1 MQIAHYAPSNEKF
14 YVADIEIT
22 YDGPVTR
29 ITLNRPEAMNA
40 ITYEMHNLLDKVFDD
55 FAADDAQLIA
65 VISGAGDRAFCA
77 GSDLKD
83 GISGSYPRGGYAG
96 LIDRFD
102 LAKPVIAAV
111 DGFALGGGFELAL
124 ACDLIIASNRASFG
138 LPEPLVGAVALGGGL
153 HRLPRQIG
161 LKQAMGLILTSRRI
175 SAQDGFRMGFINEVV
190 PADELDETVEG
201 YCKDILKGAPI
212 AVQASKM
219 TVQRGLAEDSLETAI
234 KTQESYPEFKKWRA
248 SEDAL
253 EGITAFKEKRQPKW
267 QGK

>member
-1 MQIAHYAPSNEKF
+1 MAVI
-14 YVADIEIT
+14 DISQ
-22 YDGPVTR
+22 DGPVTH
-29 ITLNRPEAMNA
+29 IKLNRPEAMNA
-40 ITYEMHNLLDKVFDD
+40 ITNEMHNLLDKAFDD
-55 FAADDAQLIA
+55 FAADDNQLIA

-83 GISGSYPRGGYAG
+83 GIGKHYPRGGYAG
-96 LIDRFD
+96 LIERFD

-124 ACDLIIASNRASFG
+124 ACDLIIASDRASFG

-161 LKQAMGLILTSRRI
+161 LKQAMGLILTSRRV
-175 SAQDGFRMGFINEVV
+175 SAQEGFRMGFVNEVV
-190 PADELDETVEG
+190 PASKLDEIVAG

-212 AVQASKM
+212 AIEASKM
-219 TVQRGLAEDSLETAI
+219 TVQRGLAEDNLEDAMRA
-234 KTQESYPEFKKWRA
+234 QESYPEFTKWRS
-248 SEDAL
+248 SEDAM
-253 EGITAFKEKRQPKW
+253 EGIKAFTEKRKPNW